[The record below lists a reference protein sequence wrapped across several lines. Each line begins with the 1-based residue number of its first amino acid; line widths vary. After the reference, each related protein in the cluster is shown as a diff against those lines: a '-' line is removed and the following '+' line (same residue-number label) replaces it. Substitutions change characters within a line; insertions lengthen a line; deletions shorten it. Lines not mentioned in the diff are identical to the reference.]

1 MAEQVKAAEVAAAGE
16 VNKAAIKGFIKVNI
30 FMWKPRI

>member
-1 MAEQVKAAEVAAAGE
+1 VAAAGE
-16 VNKAAIKGFIKVNI
+16 VNKAAIKGFIKVNT